1 MKQKKSVNKEYI
13 WMLFIS
19 LAAVLLRYM
28 QRDLQ
33 SADMRTYMVPMY
45 QGLSKLDLRS
55 ALLAQAGEYSML
67 YQLIIYI
74 LTRFSGEAIY
84 KYKLSSCFF
93 DFLLAFSV
101 YFFVKKSRIQVKLS

>member
-45 QGLSKLDLRS
+45 QRLSKLDLRS
-55 ALLAQAGEYSML
+55 ALLAQ
-67 YQLIIYI
+67 
-74 LTRFSGEAIY
+74 
-84 KYKLSSCFF
+84 
-93 DFLLAFSV
+93 V
-101 YFFVKKSRIQVKLS
+101 